1 MKKVKTG
8 VAGVGHLG
16 KFHTKL
22 LSEIEVCELV
32 GVYDLNFDKAKEI
45 AAEFKT
51 RAFQTMDELLANV
64 EAVSIAATTSSHHAI
79 AKECLEKGVHC
90 FIEKPITATIPE
102 AEELLSLGAK
112 NNLKIQVGHVERFNP
127 ALLAVEKYLS
137 NPLFVQSDRLASFN
151 PRGSD
156 VAVVLD
162 LMIHDI
168 DIILSLVK
176 SEVSKVDASGIAVV
190 SDSIDIANARIEFE
204 NGAVANV
211 TASRISQKKMR
222 KMRLFQK
229 DAYISVDFNDGTS
242 EIMQLVPHD
251 TPVDGPYMSFGD
263 MGIGDKK
270 KKIIYQQPEKMQ
282 VNALKFELDLFVKAV
297 AANTRTAVT
306 GEDALKALKVAEM
319 IINKIDISVNKIMNR
334 F

>member
-1 MKKVKTG
+1 MEKVKIG

-22 LSEIEVCELV
+22 LKEIEGCELT
-32 GVYDLNFDKAKEI
+32 GVYDLDFDKAKLVAE
-45 AAEFKT
+45 EFKT
-51 RAFQTMDELLANV
+51 KAYESLDELIKSVN
-64 EAVSIAATTSSHHAI
+64 AVSIAATTSSHYRI
-79 AKECLEKGVHC
+79 AKECLEKNVNC
-90 FIEKPITATIPE
+90 FIEKPITATIEE
-102 AEELLSLGAK
+102 AEELLDIARK
-112 NNLKIQVGHVERFNP
+112 RNLKIQVGHVERFNP

-168 DIILSLVK
+168 DIILSLIK
-176 SEVSKVDASGIAVV
+176 SDVSKVDASGIAVV

-229 DAYISVDFNDGTS
+229 DAYISIDFNDGNS
-242 EIMQLVPHD
+242 EVMHLVPHD
-251 TPVDGPYMSFGD
+251 RQVEGPHMSLGD
-263 MGIGDKK
+263 LGVGDKR
-270 KKIIYQQPEKMQ
+270 KKIVYQQPEKMQ
-282 VNALKFELDLFVKAV
+282 VNALKYELELFVKAI
-297 AANTRTAVT
+297 AENTKTAVT
-306 GEDALKALKVAEM
+306 GEEALRALRVAEM
-319 IINKIDISVNKIMNR
+319 IIAKINLSVSKIMDTI
-334 F
+334 

>member
-1 MKKVKTG
+1 MEKVKIG

-22 LSEIEVCELV
+22 LGEIEGCELV
-32 GVYDLNFDKAKEI
+32 GVYDLDFEKAKTV
-45 AAEFKT
+45 AEEYKT
-51 RAFQTMDELLANV
+51 KAFESLEELLNSV
-64 EAVSIAATTSSHHAI
+64 NAVSIAATTSSHFRI
-79 AKECLEKGVHC
+79 AKECLEKNVNC
-90 FIEKPITATIPE
+90 FIEKPITATIQE
-102 AEELLSLGAK
+102 AEELLEIARKTG
-112 NNLKIQVGHVERFNP
+112 LKIQVGHVERFNP
-127 ALLAVEKYLS
+127 ALLTVEKYLS

-168 DIILSLVK
+168 DIILSLIK

-242 EIMQLVPHD
+242 EVIQLVPHD
-251 TPVDGPYMSFGD
+251 TKVEGPHMSFGEL
-263 MGIGDKK
+263 GVGDKR
-270 KKIIYQQPEKMQ
+270 KKIVFQQPEKLE
-282 VNALKFELDLFVKAV
+282 VNALKFELELFVKAI
-297 AANTRTAVT
+297 AENTRTAVT
-306 GEDALKALKVAEM
+306 GEEALRALKVAEM
-319 IINKIDISVNKIMNR
+319 IIAKINLSVSKIMNTI
-334 F
+334 

>member
-1 MKKVKTG
+1 MEKVKIG

-22 LSEIEVCELV
+22 LNELEGCELI
-32 GVYDLNFDKAKEI
+32 GVYDVDFEKAKTVAE
-45 AAEFKT
+45 EFKT
-51 RAFQTMDELLANV
+51 KVFESLDEMISSVN
-64 EAVSIAATTSSHHAI
+64 AVSIAATTKSHFMI
-79 AKECLEKGVHC
+79 AKECLEKNVNC
-90 FIEKPITATIPE
+90 FIEKPITATIQE
-102 AEELLSLGAK
+102 AEELLEIAK
-112 NNLKIQVGHVERFNP
+112 KKNLKIQVGHVERFNP

-168 DIILSLVK
+168 DIILSLIK

-229 DAYISVDFNDGTS
+229 DAYISIDFNDGTS
-242 EIMQLVPHD
+242 EVMHLVPHD
-251 TPVDGPYMSFGD
+251 TQVDGPHMSFGD
-263 MGIGDKK
+263 LGVGDKRR
-270 KKIIYQQPEKMQ
+270 KIVYQQPEKLQ
-282 VNALKFELDLFVKAV
+282 VNALKFELELFVKAI
-297 AANTRTAVT
+297 AENTRTAVT
-306 GEDALKALKVAEM
+306 GEDALRALKVAEM
-319 IINKIDISVNKIMNR
+319 IIAKINLSVSKIMNTI
-334 F
+334 

>member
-1 MKKVKTG
+1 MEKVKIG

-22 LSEIEVCELV
+22 LNEIESCELT
-32 GVYDLNFDKAKEI
+32 GVYDLDFGKAKGVAE
-45 AAEFKT
+45 EFKT
-51 RAFQTMDELLANV
+51 KAFESLDELIKSV
-64 EAVSIAATTSSHHAI
+64 DAVSIAATTKSHYKI
-79 AKECLEKGVHC
+79 AKECLEKNVSC
-90 FIEKPITATIPE
+90 FIEKPITATIQE
-102 AEELLSLGAK
+102 AEELLEIAK
-112 NNLKIQVGHVERFNP
+112 KKNLKIQVGHVERFNP

-168 DIILSLVK
+168 DIILSLIK
-176 SEVSKVDASGIAVV
+176 SKVSKVDASGIAVV

-242 EIMQLVPHD
+242 EVMHLVPHD
-251 TPVDGPYMSFGD
+251 AEVDGPHMSLGD
-263 MGIGDKK
+263 LGVGDKR
-270 KKIIYQQPEKMQ
+270 KKIVYQQPEKME
-282 VNALKFELDLFVKAV
+282 VNALKFELDLFVKAI
-297 AANTRTAVT
+297 AENSRTAVT
-306 GEDALKALKVAEM
+306 GEEALRALKVAEM
-319 IINKIDISVNKIMNR
+319 IIGKINLSVSKIMNTI
-334 F
+334 

>member
-1 MKKVKTG
+1 MEKVKIG

-22 LSEIEVCELV
+22 LGEIGNCELT
-32 GVYDLNFDKAKEI
+32 GIYDLDYEKAKTVAE
-45 AAEFKT
+45 EFKT
-51 RAFQTMDELLANV
+51 KAYQSLDELISSV
-64 EAVSIAATTSSHHAI
+64 SAVSIAATTSSQYKI
-79 AKECLEKGVHC
+79 AKECLEKNIHC
-90 FIEKPITATIPE
+90 FIEKPITATIEE
-102 AEELLSLGAK
+102 AEELLEIAGK
-112 NNLKIQVGHVERFNP
+112 NFLKIQVGHVERFNP
-127 ALLAVEKYLS
+127 ALLAVEKYLD

-176 SEVSKVDASGIAVV
+176 SRVCKVDASGIAVV

-229 DAYISVDFNDGTS
+229 DAYISIDFDDGKS
-242 EIMQLVPHD
+242 EVMHLVPHD
-251 TPVDGPYMSFGD
+251 KDVDGPYMSLGD
-263 MGIGDKK
+263 LGVGEKR
-270 KKIIYQQPEKMQ
+270 KKIIYQQPEKLK
-282 VNALKFELDLFVKAV
+282 VNALKFELELFVKAI
-297 AANTRTAVT
+297 AEDTMTAVT
-306 GEDALKALKVAEM
+306 GEDALRALKVAEL
-319 IINKIDISVNKIMNR
+319 IIFKINESVSKIMNTI
-334 F
+334 